1 MPDLWQIEKLQNE
14 VRDLRGLYVGV
25 ERTLR
30 KSHERVGGNAS
41 FDPAEKFIGMA
52 RAAVEGKPYVAKAA
66 VNPAMTTVPEWAGEL
81 VGSAVGGYILSLAG
95 QSAFA
100 SIAAQALG
108 VSFNRSGSARVIAG
122 GSVAA
127 SFVGQGKP
135 IPASGG
141 LLDAITI
148 VPSWVA
154 AIVVL
159 TLELQKS
166 ANFTAVLRKL
176 LADGI
181 SAALDDQF
189 LGNSAAS
196 DVSPQG
202 VLYGLTAVPA
212 SSAVQASEAMR
223 ADLEALVAALDAPQ
237 SPCFV
242 MSPSRRVF
250 AAATLPGSFDYPII
264 ASSALPEGRVVCV
277 DSGGLAVAFGQ
288 TPRFDVSAEATIE
301 ENDAPSD
308 AGVMT
313 GTPVR
318 SFWQTGTLG
327 LQVMLS
333 VSWGARPGAASF
345 IDNVSW

>member
-30 KSHERVGGNAS
+30 KSNERFGNKPS

-52 RAAVEGKPYVAKAA
+52 RAAVEGKQYVAKAA
-66 VNPAMTTVPEWAGEL
+66 VDPAMTTVPDWAGEV

-108 VSFNRSGSARVIAG
+108 ISFSRSGSARVIAG

-127 SFVGQGKP
+127 SFVGQGNA

-141 LLDAITI
+141 LLESITLSPAWI
-148 VPSWVA
+148 S

-159 TLELQKS
+159 TLELQRS
-166 ANFTAVLRKL
+166 SNFTTVMRKL
-176 LADGI
+176 FADGI

-189 LGNSAAS
+189 FGASAAS
-196 DVSPQG
+196 TVAPQG
-202 VLYGLTAVPA
+202 ILHGLTALPA
-212 SSAVQASEAMR
+212 SAAGQASEAMR

-250 AAATLPGSFDYPII
+250 AAATLPGSFDYPIA
-264 ASSALPEGRVVCV
+264 ASSALPEGRVICV

-301 ENDAPSD
+301 ENDAPTGD
-308 AGVMT
+308 LMT
-313 GTPVR
+313 GNPVR
-318 SFWQTGTLG
+318 SFWQTGTIG
-327 LQVMLS
+327 LQTTLR

-345 IDNVSW
+345 IDDVAW